1 MARQKFRGVVHAFDS
16 HLSSYQF
23 KGAGLLASRLQR
35 ALSFYYGWV
44 VVGASGTAVF
54 ARMAPAIS
62 TLTFFIYPISHELG
76 WSRTLISGAVSAGA
90 VSALVL
96 SPAIGWAIDRYGCRT
111 VLVISTLILGAA
123 MTSLA
128 WAAVP
133 VTFYLAYSAGRVI
146 FHTAAPIG
154 ASTVTSRWFIRKRGR
169 AIGTIF
175 AINAAGGVVFTLVA
189 SYLIESRGIEA
200 AWLALGLIVLVISVA
215 PNLLLVVERPE
226 DMGLAPDGME
236 DTGSTTDPLAHTGR
250 EESWTVRD
258 ALHSGAFWV
267 VSLTGLVHF
276 FIHTGISVHIAPYLR
291 DQGLSPAHAAAAV
304 SFSWVVSG
312 ISAVIWGWALERLK
326 PRLLYA
332 IIMACLAGSS
342 LLLLL
347 APGVL
352 GAYCAAFLIGV
363 MASGGLVV
371 PAVVYA
377 DFFGRAHL
385 GTIRGIGEAGVLIGQ
400 AAGPLLAGMVFDL
413 RGSYALVFLV
423 YAILAGVGGLLVL
436 GVKRPVKAIPAG
448 RL

>member
-23 KGAGLLASRLQR
+23 KAAGLLASRLQR
-35 ALSFYYGWV
+35 VLPFYYGWV

-215 PNLLLVVERPE
+215 HNLLLVVERPE

-291 DQGLSPAHAAAAV
+291 DQGLSPAHTAAAV

-312 ISAVIWGWALERLK
+312 VSAVIWGWALERLK

>member
-23 KGAGLLASRLQR
+23 KAAGLLASRLQR
-35 ALSFYYGWV
+35 VLPFYYGWV

-250 EESWTVRD
+250 EESWTVKN

-291 DQGLSPAHAAAAV
+291 DQGLSPAHTAAAV

-312 ISAVIWGWALERLK
+312 VSAVIWGWALERLK

>member
-1 MARQKFRGVVHAFDS
+1 M
-16 HLSSYQF
+16 
-23 KGAGLLASRLQR
+23 
-35 ALSFYYGWV
+35 
-44 VVGASGTAVF
+44 
-54 ARMAPAIS
+54 
-62 TLTFFIYPISHELG
+62 
-76 WSRTLISGAVSAGA
+76 
-90 VSALVL
+90 
-96 SPAIGWAIDRYGCRT
+96 
-111 VLVISTLILGAA
+111 
-123 MTSLA
+123 
-128 WAAVP
+128 
-133 VTFYLAYSAGRVI
+133 
-146 FHTAAPIG
+146 
-154 ASTVTSRWFIRKRGR
+154 
-169 AIGTIF
+169 
-175 AINAAGGVVFTLVA
+175 
-189 SYLIESRGIEA
+189 
-200 AWLALGLIVLVISVA
+200 
-215 PNLLLVVERPE
+215 
-226 DMGLAPDGME
+226 
-236 DTGSTTDPLAHTGR
+236 
-250 EESWTVRD
+250 
-258 ALHSGAFWV
+258 
-267 VSLTGLVHF
+267 
-276 FIHTGISVHIAPYLR
+276 
-291 DQGLSPAHAAAAV
+291 
-304 SFSWVVSG
+304 
-312 ISAVIWGWALERLK
+312 ERLK

>member
-23 KGAGLLASRLQR
+23 KAAGLLASRLQR
-35 ALSFYYGWV
+35 ALPFYYGWV

-236 DTGSTTDPLAHTGR
+236 DTGSTTDPLALTGR
-250 EESWTVRD
+250 EESWTVKN

-291 DQGLSPAHAAAAV
+291 DQGLSPAHTAAAV

-312 ISAVIWGWALERLK
+312 VSAVIWGWALERLK

-377 DFFGRAHL
+377 NFFGRAHL
-385 GTIRGIGEAGVLIGQ
+385 GTIRGIGETGVLIGQ

>member
-23 KGAGLLASRLQR
+23 KAAGLLASRLQR
-35 ALSFYYGWV
+35 VLPFYYGWV

-111 VLVISTLILGAA
+111 VLVISTLILGTA

-133 VTFYLAYSAGRVI
+133 VSFYLVYSAGRVV

-226 DMGLAPDGME
+226 DMGLAPDGVE